1 MWGLKLYFI
10 RAFQPDELYQFLDIT
25 ISLQI
30 SSQEAITL
38 ANIVFQS
45 MSGSLDGIAR
55 INGTHSFIHS
65 FIGSF
70 VRSFIH
76 SSFFRSFEICSFDHS
91 FIFIQRERERERE
104 RERANRYR
112 KRSDKTVLRLF

>member
-1 MWGLKLYFI
+1 MWGLNLYFI

-55 INGTHSFIHS
+55 INGTHSFI
-65 FIGSF
+65 GSF

-76 SSFFRSFEICSFDHS
+76 SFIHRSFVRSKFVLSIIRSS
-91 FIFIQRERERERE
+91 LSRERERERE
-104 RERANRYR
+104 RERGANRYR
-112 KRSDKTVLRLF
+112 KRSDETVLRLF

>member
-30 SSQEAITL
+30 SSHEAITL

-65 FIGSF
+65 FIHSS

-76 SSFFRSFEICSFDHS
+76 SFIVLSFVRSLFFRSFVHLYPERERERD
-91 FIFIQRERERERE
+91 RERERERE
-104 RERANRYR
+104 RERGESLQ
-112 KRSDKTVLRLF
+112 KEV